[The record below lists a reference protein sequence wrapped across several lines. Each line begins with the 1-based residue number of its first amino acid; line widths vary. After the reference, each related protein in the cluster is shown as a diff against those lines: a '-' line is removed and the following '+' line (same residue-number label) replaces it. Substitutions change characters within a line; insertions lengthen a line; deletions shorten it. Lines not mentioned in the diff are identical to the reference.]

1 MKTLVPNYTLSGNTV
16 TLGGVNTPLDH
27 LLFISDATTGNVL
40 YSPAGPTLAGYAT
53 VAGNNAVATLS
64 VSPSADTDL
73 LTIYYDNGVNPVN
86 APSTVTV
93 EGGSVGVSSIPA
105 ISGTVTLGAGAANIG
120 NVSLTGGTV
129 TLGASNIT
137 VPVSLNGGRGT
148 AATLPVYDSIV
159 GGTVTLGAGSATIP
173 VSLVGDNASP
183 LNVSLTGGYGTASSL
198 PSYASI
204 TNLPA
209 RNWNL
214 SQANDT
220 VYASLGNQSVA
231 VTGTFYQATQ
241 PVSGSLSGVTLS
253 GSSGVTLPV
262 NGSLTAYGSD
272 SLGTLHQLRTDSL
285 GNQGVYLTGSTATLP
300 VSIASDS
307 ASPFNVTLSGVS
319 GVTLPVSGFP
329 SVQNVSLVGDS
340 LTAIGTSLAA
350 GVGTASSLPSYA
362 SITNFPSVQ
371 NVSLV
376 GDSLTAIGTSLSAG
390 PGTSSV
396 SPAYAYVTVLPSN
409 LGTSVGSPV
418 YASLVGDNASPL
430 NVSLTGGYGTN
441 ATLPAYDTIVG
452 GTVTLGTGSNT
463 IGSVSLASAQTL
475 TAYAATSGITNT
487 GSTTAATTSG
497 GASVVAGTSCTK
509 MLTVQNTG
517 TLNNLYF
524 YCNNTSLN
532 ATANG
537 LQLAP
542 GQGYQFSVLPSSSQ
556 YLYLQGNT
564 AYALMYA

>member
-27 LLFISDATTGNVL
+27 LLFISDATTGQLL
-40 YSPAGPTLAGYAT
+40 YSPAGPTLSGYST
-53 VAGNNAVATLS
+53 IAGNKAVATLS

-93 EGGSVGVSSIPA
+93 GGGSIGVNFIPS
-105 ISGTVTLGAGAANIG
+105 ISGTVTLGAGTANIG
-120 NVSLTGGTV
+120 NVNSDASGTGNVTTSAPLVITTTNFGTLAFQSNNAATGTV
-129 TLGASNIT
+129 TIEGSVTGSDPWTATTYVALTTGNSSSNFAANTSTIGQINTSGLAAIRFRSNTISGTVGIT
-137 VPVSLNGGRGT
+137 YNLSRNVSNVMLDNALPSGSNVIGKVGFDSLNNGVTIGN
-148 AATLPVYDSIV
+148 
-159 GGTVTLGAGSATIP
+159 TVT
-173 VSLVGDNASP
+173 VSG
-183 LNVSLTGGYGTASSL
+183 SLTAYGSDSLGTLHQLRTDSSGDLITAR
-198 PSYASI
+198 
-204 TNLPA
+204 T
-209 RNWNL
+209 WNL
-214 SQANDT
+214 AQGTDT
-220 VYASLGNQSVA
+220 VYASLGNQSLA
-231 VTGTFYQATQ
+231 VTGSFYQATQ

-262 NGSLTAYGSD
+262 
-272 SLGTLHQLRTDSL
+272 
-285 GNQGVYLTGSTATLP
+285 
-300 VSIASDS
+300 SIASDN
-307 ASPFNVTLSGVS
+307 ASPFNVTLSSVGS

-340 LTAIGTSLAA
+340 LTAIGTSLSA
-350 GVGTASSLPSYA
+350 GPGTASSLPAYA
-362 SITNFPSVQ
+362 SIT
-371 NVSLV
+371 SLPANAAV
-376 GDSLTAIGTSLSAG
+376 SLSA
-390 PGTSSV
+390 
-396 SPAYAYVTVLPSN
+396 ALP
-409 LGTSVGSPV
+409 T
-418 YASLVGDNASPL
+418 
-430 NVSLTGGYGTN
+430 GTN
-441 ATLPAYDTIVG
+441 
-452 GTVTLGTGSNT
+452 TLGY
-463 IGSVSLASAQTL
+463 VSLASAQTL
-475 TAYAATSGITNT
+475 TAFAATSGITNT
-487 GSTTAATTSG
+487 GATIASTASG
-497 GASVVAGTSCTK
+497 GVSVVAGSSCTK